1 MQFSMRRFAA
11 SAVLVLASFTTAFTA
26 GTITAAP
33 ASASVDAS
41 SHTRLWW
48 DGTTCRQWSAWERK
62 PTAERFRHLV
72 ADAGHADTYLKVD
85 VALLADDVRDHASAY
100 TLHVDNG
107 YVAMDCT
114 FTPDQGD

>member
-1 MQFSMRRFAA
+1 MKIRRILAA
-11 SAVLVLASFTTAFTA
+11 ALAVAGIALAA
-26 GTITAAP
+26 GTIGASP
-33 ASASVDAS
+33 ASASVAAS

-62 PTAERFRHLV
+62 PSAERFRHVVQDSRL
-72 ADAGHADTYLKVD
+72 ANTYLEVD